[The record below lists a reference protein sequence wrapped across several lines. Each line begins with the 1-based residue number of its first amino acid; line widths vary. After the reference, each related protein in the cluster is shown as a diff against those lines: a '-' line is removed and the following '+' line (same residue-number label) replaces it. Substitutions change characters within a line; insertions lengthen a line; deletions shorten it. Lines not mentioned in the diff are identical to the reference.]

1 MKIKITVALILL
13 SLASFILI
21 LVYATAEETID
32 LSGEDWKGKIYWA
45 NYGNNKIAQANYDGS
60 DRTFFVETGSSP
72 NGVFVDV
79 KNGFMY
85 WTILGGHG
93 TKVLDGSIQ
102 RCQMDNCSST
112 IITIVGKGK
121 TAAPGQLTL
130 DGGNGYIYWSDWKR
144 NIVLRS
150 KLDGSN
156 VETVLIFKDKMSVA
170 PYGCEIDEE
179 NGVLYWSERN
189 SNRIGRVNL
198 ANLKM
203 PYTPKG
209 SDYIVTEELNGPC
222 EIKIDTRRHKI
233 FIIER
238 YSNQIS
244 SASLDGGIPDV
255 IVDTELSEPW
265 GLALD
270 RKKGIIFISEL
281 MARDINSVNMDGS
294 NFKKICDSGG
304 KYTMGMFFVP
314 KID

>member
-1 MKIKITVALILL
+1 MMKCHKGLFFISAVLL
-13 SLASFILI
+13 SLLPF
-21 LVYATAEETID
+21 
-32 LSGEDWKGKIYWA
+32 LSIMSNVKGSDGEDWKGKIYWA
-45 NYGNNKIAQANYDGS
+45 NFGRDKIGQANYDGS

-72 NGVFVDV
+72 TGVFVDV

-85 WTILGGHG
+85 WTNMGGYH
-93 TKVLDGSIQ
+93 TKALDGSIQ

-112 IITIVGKGK
+112 TITIVGKGK
-121 TAAPGQLTL
+121 TATPGQLTL
-130 DGGNGYIYWSDWKR
+130 DGVNGYIYWSDHKR
-144 NIVLRS
+144 DLVLRS

-156 VETVLIFKDKMSVA
+156 VETVLIFKGKMRVE

-189 SNRIGRVNL
+189 SNRIGHVNL

-203 PYTPKG
+203 PYTPKE
-209 SDYIVTEELNGPC
+209 SDYIVTEELNGPH

-233 FIIER
+233 FITEP

-255 IVDTELSEPW
+255 IVDTELSQPA

-281 MARDINSVNMDGS
+281 KTRDINSVNMDGS

-304 KYTMGMFFVP
+304 KYTTGMFFVP